1 MHYTGGIIDNTYL
14 SYSHVLTVYPC
25 DTAMSLGD
33 HVECCIDIK
42 LYQGCI
48 RMGNCR
54 EEEDELVI
62 RKNFFLGIGF
72 GSNEAKSA
80 KITGKLD
87 TTNFEG
93 KQEEW
98 NARLIAEQLRSL
110 ADNFEVKFQKVYKDR
125 GKSSASLFSSFT
137 KYVINIPIGRVA
149 GIV

>member
-1 MHYTGGIIDNTYL
+1 
-14 SYSHVLTVYPC
+14 
-25 DTAMSLGD
+25 
-33 HVECCIDIK
+33 
-42 LYQGCI
+42 
-48 RMGNCR
+48 MGNCR